1 MVLDDDKWTYCS
13 YDMFKT
19 QRALFTVQAFVQ
31 AQCFWPDKREPVN
44 DLGCSSRERH
54 VDTDLLERR
63 HTHHPHQTRTRIQEE
78 TQSEFLK
85 HSFQTENM
93 LL

>member
-1 MVLDDDKWTYCS
+1 MLLGDDKWTYCS

-31 AQCFWPDKREPVN
+31 AQCFWPDKWEPKN
-44 DLGCSSRERH
+44 CLGRSFRERH

-63 HTHHPHQTRTRIQEE
+63 HTRHHYQTCTRIQG
-78 TQSEFLK
+78 
-85 HSFQTENM
+85 
-93 LL
+93 